1 MGILNI
7 TENSFYD
14 GGKFN
19 NNEKIKKQ
27 IQKMNKEGA
36 QIIDIGCVSTK
47 PGSNLKTEKEEI
59 KAITKKIQFIR
70 KTFPKIIISI
80 DTFRA
85 RVAEICIK
93 EGANII
99 NDISGGNLDKNMFN
113 IISKYNCPYILMHMQ
128 GTPKDM
134 QIKPTYKNTIKEII
148 TFFTD
153 KIKKLQ
159 QNGVENIIIDPG
171 FGFGKTLK
179 HNYEILN
186 NLQLFKKIKKPILVG
201 VSRKS
206 MINKLLNIKPEEA
219 LNGTSILNTICLEKG
234 AKIIRVHD
242 VKEAIECIKI
252 YNFKNQFKQEG

>member
-19 NNEKIKKQ
+19 NNAKIKKQ

-59 KAITKKIQFIR
+59 NVITKKIQFIR
-70 KTFPKIIISI
+70 KTFPEIIISI

-113 IISKYNCPYILMHMQ
+113 VISKYNCPYILMHMQ

-134 QIKPTYKNTIKEII
+134 QIKPAYKNTIKEII
-148 TFFTD
+148 KFFNE

-252 YNFKNQFKQEG
+252 HNFKNQFKQEG